1 VSCNYKWI
9 IIIKFNSPVSTYNYV
24 YLYFK
29 RFPERVFLKQVF
41 FETYEI
47 CFKMSFLEQ
56 NF

>member
-41 FETYEI
+41 LKHMKYVL
-47 CFKMSFLEQ
+47 K
-56 NF
+56 